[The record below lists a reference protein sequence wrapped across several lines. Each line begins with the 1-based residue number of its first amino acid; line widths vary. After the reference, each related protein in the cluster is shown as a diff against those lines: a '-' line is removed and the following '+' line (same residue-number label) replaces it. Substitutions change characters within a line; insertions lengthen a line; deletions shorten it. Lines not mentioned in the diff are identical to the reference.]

1 MREVALFLLLAFSCA
16 GCGTVLP
23 EPTAPSVEDRP
34 SSTAAPAREETRDL
48 TAAEKSILADGFSA
62 GLDNPDSV
70 KFRWARV
77 PKHLSGHAFEYCGLI
92 NVKNSTGY
100 LGMKPFLATIIT
112 ENGSIT
118 GGAIAAL
125 NSANLDENREVISKL
140 CQQKG
145 LNPFDAK

>member
-1 MREVALFLLLAFSCA
+1 MRDVALLTVLAFSCA

-23 EPTAPSVEDRP
+23 EPTAPSVAEP
-34 SSTAAPAREETRDL
+34 SSISAPAREEMRDL
-48 TAAEKSILADGFSA
+48 TAAEKSILADGFTA

-77 PKHLSGHAFEYCGLI
+77 PKQLSGHAFEYCGLI

-100 LGMKPFLATIIT
+100 TGMRPFLATIIT
-112 ENGSIT
+112 ENGNIT
-118 GGAIAAL
+118 GGAIAAV
-125 NSANLDENREVISKL
+125 NSAEENREVIPKL